1 MTPSR
6 RRPVV
11 GYLHEAYRVSERR
24 ACRVARVPA
33 STFRYE
39 SRQEPRTALR
49 LRIREIA
56 QVRVR
61 YGYRK
66 IRVLLQRE
74 GWKVGKKL
82 VYRLYREEGLT
93 LRHKPRRKRRAAMH
107 RRERFRPTEADQ
119 VWSLDFVA
127 DQLAD
132 GRRFR
137 ALTILDVFTREGL
150 AIEVGQSLKGAD
162 VVRVL
167 NRIRG
172 GRALPK
178 FLFCDNGSEFTSQ
191 MLDLWAYQNGVQ
203 IDFSRPGKPTDNAY
217 VESFN
222 GTFRAECL
230 DVHWFAT
237 LTGGQA
243 AHRGLEAGI
252 QRRRPRRREERVDD
266 TE

>member
-11 GYLHEAYRVSERR
+11 SYLHDTYRVSERR
-24 ACRVARVPA
+24 ACRVARLPV

-56 QVRVR
+56 QTRVR

-66 IRVLLQRE
+66 IRVLLNRE
-74 GWKVGKKL
+74 GWNVGKKL

-93 LRHKPRRKRRAAMH
+93 LRHKPRRKRRAALH
-107 RRERFRPTEADQ
+107 RRERF
-119 VWSLDFVA
+119 
-127 DQLAD
+127 
-132 GRRFR
+132 
-137 ALTILDVFTREGL
+137 
-150 AIEVGQSLKGAD
+150 
-162 VVRVL
+162 
-167 NRIRG
+167 NR
-172 GRALPK
+172 
-178 FLFCDNGSEFTSQ
+178 
-191 MLDLWAYQNGVQ
+191 VQ

-222 GTFRAECL
+222 GTLRAECL

-237 LTGGQA
+237 LT
-243 AHRGLEAGI
+243 EAKQI
-252 QRRRPRRREERVDD
+252 IESWRREYNDSRPHRSLGERTPSEFAWQIALNGDL
-266 TE
+266 TSSKAAENSP